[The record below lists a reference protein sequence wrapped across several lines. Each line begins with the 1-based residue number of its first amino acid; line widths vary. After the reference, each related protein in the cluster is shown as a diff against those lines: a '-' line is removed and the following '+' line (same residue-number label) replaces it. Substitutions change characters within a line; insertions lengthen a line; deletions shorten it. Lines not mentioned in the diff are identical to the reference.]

1 MQSFQPV
8 QLTTDRLTL
17 RPITEADTEAMYAIF
32 SDPIVMR
39 YWSTPPWENLEQ
51 SRESIARDIEAL
63 HTGDYLRL
71 GIVQKDTNQLVGAC
85 TLFNFNWQCKRAEVG
100 YALARSA
107 WGRRFMGEA
116 LAAFIE
122 YAFTELALHR
132 IEAEIDPRNTAS
144 AKTLERLGF
153 LKEGHLRERWIVND
167 EISDSDLYGLLG
179 SDRGFQCWL

>member
-1 MQSFQPV
+1 MQSFKSV

-17 RPITEADTEAMYAIF
+17 RPITESDTEAMYAIF

-39 YWSTPPWENLEQ
+39 YWSTPPWESLEQ

-71 GIVQKDTNQLVGAC
+71 GIVQTGNHQLVGAC

-107 WGRRFMGEA
+107 WGRGFMGEA
-116 LAAFIE
+116 LAAFME

-179 SDRGFQCWL
+179 SDRGSKP

>member
-1 MQSFQPV
+1 MQSLKPI
-8 QLTTDRLTL
+8 QLNTERLIL
-17 RPITEADTEAMYAIF
+17 RPVNELDTEAMYTIF
-32 SDPIVMR
+32 SDPVVMR

-51 SRESIARDIEAL
+51 SRESIAKDLEAL

-71 GIVQKDTNQLVGAC
+71 GIAQKADDRLVGAC

-107 WGRRFMGEA
+107 WGHGFMGEA

-122 YAFTELALHR
+122 YAFSELALHR

-167 EISDSDLYGLLG
+167 EISDSDLYGLLS
-179 SDRGFQCWL
+179 SDRSSKG

>member
-1 MQSFQPV
+1 MQPFKPIH
-8 QLTTDRLTL
+8 LNTDRLIL
-17 RPITEADTEAMYAIF
+17 RPMAESDAEAMYLIF
-32 SDPIVMR
+32 SDPVVMR
-39 YWSTPPWENLEQ
+39 YWSTPPWENLEE

-71 GIVQKDTNQLVGAC
+71 GIVQKADRQLVGAC

-107 WGRRFMGEA
+107 WGRGIMGEA
-116 LAAFIE
+116 LLALME
-122 YAFTELALHR
+122 YAFSELALHR

-153 LKEGHLRERWIVND
+153 VKEGHLRERWIVND
-167 EISDSDLYGLLG
+167 EISDSDLYGLLR
-179 SDRGFQCWL
+179 SDRGI